1 LVEVFCGRECWNGVE
16 APGAALQPKD
26 LQSITFFLLPH
37 TPLMMVFLLLLLLLE
52 KPLIVL

>member
-1 LVEVFCGRECWNGVE
+1 VEVFCGRECWNGVE